1 MTQIEST
8 HLPGVG
14 DRRDFVTEAG
24 DRIGIVTYQ
33 DGRRKLV
40 VFDREDPDRC
50 QAVVE
55 LAEDDLRQLAE
66 LSSAA

>member
-1 MTQIEST
+1 MTEIEST

-14 DRRDFVTEAG
+14 DRRDFVTEGG
-24 DRIGIVTYQ
+24 DRIGIVTYL

-50 QAVVE
+50 SAVVE
-55 LAEDDLRQLAE
+55 LGEEDLRQLVE
-66 LSSAA
+66 LSGVA

>member
-1 MTQIEST
+1 MAKIEST

-24 DRIGIVTYQ
+24 DRIGVVTFM

-40 VFDREDPDRC
+40 VYDREDPDRC

-55 LAEDDLRQLAE
+55 LREDELRQLAE
-66 LSSAA
+66 LSGAE

>member
-1 MTQIEST
+1 VTEIEST

-14 DRRDFVTEAG
+14 DRRDFTTEGG
-24 DRIGIVTYQ
+24 DRIGIVTFM

-40 VFDREDPDRC
+40 VYDREDPDRC

-55 LAEDDLRQLAE
+55 LGEDDVRQLIE
-66 LSSAA
+66 LSGAA